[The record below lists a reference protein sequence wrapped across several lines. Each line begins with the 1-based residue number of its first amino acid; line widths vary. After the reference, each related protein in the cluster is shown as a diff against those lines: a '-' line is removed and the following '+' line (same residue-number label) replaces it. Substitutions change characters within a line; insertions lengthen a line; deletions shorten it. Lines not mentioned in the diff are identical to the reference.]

1 MTTTIATTS
10 AKTIDFHFDFISP
23 YSYLANAVLPP
34 LAARHSALI
43 RYRPL
48 QLRELM
54 QLVGNRPTTIE
65 CRNKGL
71 YAMADV
77 ARWAS
82 RYQMKFTPSPYW
94 QGIDFGELGRGALA
108 AIDRG
113 RGAAYVDAVWAALY
127 GEGLNLGERPVLL
140 RVLDQSG
147 FDGADLLRQAGS
159 ADYAARLR
167 EDTAH
172 AAERGVFCSPTL
184 FLGEQMFF
192 GNDRLDFLEAAL
204 SAAA

>member
-1 MTTTIATTS
+1 MTATI

-34 LAARHSALI
+34 LAARHAASI

-65 CRNKGL
+65 CRSKGL

-77 ARWAS
+77 GRWAS
-82 RYQMKFTPSPYW
+82 RYRVKFTPSPYW

-108 AIDRG
+108 AIDQG
-113 RGAAYVDAVWAALY
+113 RGAAYIDAVWAALY
-127 GEGLNLGERPVLL
+127 GEGLNLGEQPLLL
-140 RVLDQSG
+140 RVLEQAG
-147 FDGADLLRQAGS
+147 FDGAGLLRQAGT

-167 EDTAH
+167 EDTAR
-172 AAERGVFCSPTL
+172 AAEKGVFGSPTL

-192 GNDRLDFLEAAL
+192 GNDRLDFLEEALAA
-204 SAAA
+204 